1 MGDRRASRYLSGVF
15 RGSDPPDGLARG
27 QSSSDP
33 LPEQS
38 SGGQQPQQAA
48 LSLPA
53 TSRRSRLFSIF
64 IPRSR
69 SPSQSASRPLGFEG
83 NITNQPIASQSLIV
97 LPPRPRTPHSET
109 SAQQTHGSSVC
120 GLPPLTVGGSVTAM
134 SSSNHGS
141 PFYSNKQGSSI
152 SLPMIRIS
160 HSQSES
166 LTSDIPVPA
175 STCAPQ
181 SPDGVWTKVLEIA
194 EKKLSDNNL
203 PPLDLTSQLM
213 AGTVEEHMQAV
224 VNTLNILEKDNGKKG
239 WNYTWHGK
247 KVIVVEQLGKI
258 LKQATPY
265 TKDIATQANPQVRA
279 LVWAGVRAIMQVR
292 MNSSLYIAHAACEKN
307 TPKIF

>member
-48 LSLPA
+48 LSSPA
-53 TSRRSRLFSIF
+53 ISRRHRLFSIF
-64 IPRSR
+64 RPRSR
-69 SPSQSASRPLGFEG
+69 SPSRSPSRPLGVEG

-97 LPPRPRTPHSET
+97 LASVPPRPHTQHSET
-109 SAQQTHGSSVC
+109 SAQHTHGSSVC

-194 EKKLSDNNL
+194 KEKLNNNNL
-203 PPLDLTSQLM
+203 PPLDLTSQLVSG
-213 AGTVEEHMQAV
+213 AVEEHMQAV
-224 VNTLNILEKDNGKKG
+224 VNTLTILEKDNGKKG
-239 WNYTWHGK
+239 WSYTWGGK
-247 KVIVVEQLGKI
+247 KVIVVEQLREI
-258 LKQATPY
+258 LNKVKPY
-265 TKDIATQANPQVRA
+265 TKVVDIAIQANPQVSA
-279 LVWAGVRAIMQVR
+279 LVWAGVQAIMQVR
-292 MNSSLYIAHAACEKN
+292 IKPSS
-307 TPKIF
+307 

>member
-15 RGSDPPDGLARG
+15 RGSDPHDGLARG

-64 IPRSR
+64 KPRSR

-97 LPPRPRTPHSET
+97 LPPRPHTPHSET
-109 SAQQTHGSSVC
+109 SAQQTHGPSVC
-120 GLPPLTVGGSVTAM
+120 GLPPPTVGGSVTATM

-141 PFYSNKQGSSI
+141 PSYSNNQGSSI
-152 SLPMIRIS
+152 SPPVIRIS
-160 HSQSES
+160 HSQSEP

-181 SPDGVWTKVLEIA
+181 SPDVVWTKVLEIA

-203 PPLDLTSQLM
+203 PPLDRTPQLM

-224 VNTLNILEKDNGKKG
+224 VNTLNILEKDNRKKG
-239 WNYTWHGK
+239 WSYTWGGK

-258 LKQATPY
+258 LKQVTPY
-265 TKDIATQANPQVRA
+265 TKVLDIAIQANTQVRA

-292 MNSSLYIAHAACEKN
+292 INSSLYIAHTACEY
-307 TPKIF
+307 